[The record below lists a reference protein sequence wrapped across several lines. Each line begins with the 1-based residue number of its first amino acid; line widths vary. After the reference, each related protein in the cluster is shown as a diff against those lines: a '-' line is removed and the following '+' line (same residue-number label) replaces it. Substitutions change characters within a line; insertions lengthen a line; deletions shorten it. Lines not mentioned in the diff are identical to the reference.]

1 METPSAQN
9 AKRRTELL
17 QELARCFIGETKLAL
32 ERAHTAIARW
42 TAALGSGEP
51 SIEVQHT
58 VVCADT
64 RSEQ

>member
-17 QELARCFIGETKLAL
+17 QDLKRCFNGEKKLAI

-42 TAALGSGEP
+42 TAALSSGEP
-51 SIEVQHT
+51 SITVQQT